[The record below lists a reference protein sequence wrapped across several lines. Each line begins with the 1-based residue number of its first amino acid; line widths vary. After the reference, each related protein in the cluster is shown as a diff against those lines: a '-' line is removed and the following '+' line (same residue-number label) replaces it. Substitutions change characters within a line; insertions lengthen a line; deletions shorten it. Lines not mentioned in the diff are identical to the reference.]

1 MTTQRLQIRNISH
14 SLLTCIAALFPLLA
28 AAQVVRPDPSA
39 VAGIEKGNETL
50 SPAQAFENL
59 KSKSGD
65 WRIDGQTLTQNDP
78 LAAYAQTFVEGPR
91 WVDCVVKAK
100 LRVDSTGP
108 EAWNGA
114 RLIVRASDDEQVF
127 YTVGLWAGGKEVRI
141 EKFNGSNVGNVFQQ
155 IPADHFGKV
164 ASAPFP
170 VEIGKTYEFTVAVDR
185 ANIYC
190 FIDGKFAVMAQEA
203 DFTTNPY
210 GKIGF
215 FTNAATATF
224 SDVSVKSLTG
234 VTASP
239 FKPHPANPLNITAYA
254 PAVVKDDK
262 YRLWDALGR
271 YAESD
276 DGITWD
282 RPAGEGAVLNSS
294 STGDWPG
301 GNNTGDPDVI
311 KVDDEYWATLW
322 CTTARRNGGFDGIG
336 IKRSTDG
343 INWTPE
349 LSNPVHYMGPYG
361 DWDEAVVGDHALIQD
376 GDLFKMWNVGINRW
390 QRGYRNEFGYAESKD
405 GLHWRKCRLNP
416 ILTTGE
422 PGTWDSGWIYA
433 AGVVKVDDE
442 QTGSHNYAGKP
453 GASYH
458 LFYTGQPSN
467 NEFIAAVKRIGYAFS
482 LDGVNWVK
490 WDDVNTTEPPFH
502 KSDPVVTWSENYGDK
517 GFLGVGAATAVQVGD
532 EVRIYYSMYDDR
544 PDTVRP
550 EAVIGTGLATV
561 KVDTLRKIVA
571 DAKAKGLLK
580 TSTRAEI
587 DALMDDPLPQSMW
600 DDLQEQTV
608 AAIRA
613 RAGKNKAAEAAA
625 LAAMTKMRG
634 KFTKALD
641 AYLTGPFAPLKTVLD
656 ALAAG
661 KPVGEKI
668 LWSLPGDAARNLQA
682 GANNQPQLE
691 FTGLDIAT
699 RAGTVFI
706 EFQATTNRYELA
718 RVAWATDGEFRPG
731 DEREVM
737 IGYPSAG
744 ELPTYRVPISTNGKT
759 ITGLRIAFPLNSEPD
774 LQTLALREITAAP

>member
-1 MTTQRLQIRNISH
+1 M
-14 SLLTCIAALFPLLA
+14 
-28 AAQVVRPDPSA
+28 
-39 VAGIEKGNETL
+39 
-50 SPAQAFENL
+50 
-59 KSKSGD
+59 
-65 WRIDGQTLTQNDP
+65 
-78 LAAYAQTFVEGPR
+78 
-91 WVDCVVKAK
+91 
-100 LRVDSTGP
+100 
-108 EAWNGA
+108 
-114 RLIVRASDDEQVF
+114 
-127 YTVGLWAGGKEVRI
+127 
-141 EKFNGSNVGNVFQQ
+141 
-155 IPADHFGKV
+155 
-164 ASAPFP
+164 
-170 VEIGKTYEFTVAVDR
+170 
-185 ANIYC
+185 
-190 FIDGKFAVMAQEA
+190 
-203 DFTTNPY
+203 
-210 GKIGF
+210 
-215 FTNAATATF
+215 
-224 SDVSVKSLTG
+224 
-234 VTASP
+234 
-239 FKPHPANPLNITAYA
+239 
-254 PAVVKDDK
+254 
-262 YRLWDALGR
+262 
-271 YAESD
+271 
-276 DGITWD
+276 
-282 RPAGEGAVLNSS
+282 
-294 STGDWPG
+294 
-301 GNNTGDPDVI
+301 
-311 KVDDEYWATLW
+311 
-322 CTTARRNGGFDGIG
+322 
-336 IKRSTDG
+336 
-343 INWTPE
+343 
-349 LSNPVHYMGPYG
+349 
-361 DWDEAVVGDHALIQD
+361 
-376 GDLFKMWNVGINRW
+376 
-390 QRGYRNEFGYAESKD
+390 
-405 GLHWRKCRLNP
+405 
-416 ILTTGE
+416 
-422 PGTWDSGWIYA
+422 
-433 AGVVKVDDE
+433 
-442 QTGSHNYAGKP
+442 
-453 GASYH
+453 
-458 LFYTGQPSN
+458 
-467 NEFIAAVKRIGYAFS
+467 
-482 LDGVNWVK
+482 
-490 WDDVNTTEPPFH
+490 
-502 KSDPVVTWSENYGDK
+502 
-517 GFLGVGAATAVQVGD
+517 
-532 EVRIYYSMYDDR
+532 RIYYSMYDDR